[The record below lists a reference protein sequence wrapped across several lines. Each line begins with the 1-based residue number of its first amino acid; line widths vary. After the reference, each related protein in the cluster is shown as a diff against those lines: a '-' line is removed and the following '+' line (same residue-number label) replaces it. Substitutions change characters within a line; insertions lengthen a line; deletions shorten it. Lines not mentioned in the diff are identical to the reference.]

1 MAEKNALANFL
12 DKIAGGQNREAGE
25 DFNVLPKPASQ
36 DIGYGLIIWRWHVEN
51 ITIEAALATNYV
63 NRLSIE
69 KGEYHITVNWP
80 LPGDENS
87 YSVPL
92 EVTKEFGKAMLSAY
106 NWKEIWKLHAGDF
119 LLEELSQEPDEPEP
133 YVKRPPERLPD
144 PLTVL
149 PPTKKFGDL
158 ETFDA

>member
-1 MAEKNALANFL
+1 MTEKNAFANFL
-12 DKIAGGQNREAGE
+12 DKVAGGQNREKGE

-36 DIGYGLIIWRWHVEN
+36 DIGYGLIVWRWHVEN
-51 ITIEAALATNYV
+51 ITIEAALATNYL

-69 KGEYHITVNWP
+69 KGEYEITVNMP
-80 LPGDENS
+80 PPGEENS
-87 YSVPL
+87 YSMSL
-92 EVTKEFGKAMLSAY
+92 EVSKEFGKAMLSAY

-119 LLEELSQEPDEPEP
+119 LLEELSQEPEPDHNT
-133 YVKRPPERLPD
+133 VIPD

-149 PPTKKFGDL
+149 APTKKFGDL